1 MSGQELFI
9 QNFQNFGDTAMR
21 AASDLLKFSIETE
34 STDYKLGVAK
44 KIEDFKQSLLTDSNF
59 GSPLAEQPEGYMA
72 KWLDF
77 TKELQKGVDQIKNL
91 AVKQNVDNYLKAVL
105 SEQKTAIAQAQF
117 KGWGKQQVSK
127 VGNQILEAIK
137 NSPPEQALTFA
148 GEKLKGLLDI
158 RLIDPEDY
166 DSKMNAYAQY
176 AIESDLGKK
185 AAAIYDEKG
194 EASALEYLTNA
205 ATLVTINGKTYTVGT
220 QALENAKARLQ
231 LHAAAAEEIAQKNIR
246 EKLDKY
252 MYQSLGGT
260 VPEGETPISEQE
272 VLNAINTT
280 AIKDKETYYAMFQ
293 KYRQLA
299 STNSENAGT
308 IAIADAMFAH
318 QKKRTGAQLT
328 PEEADAAKSWEDG
341 SIIKA
346 NAKGQAA
353 VQWNSVWES
362 KNNYE
367 KQQDNEALTKTDRK
381 TASSIIDSV
390 SSMAYGIPIPNDGK
404 VYTRESA
411 KTAIDSLVNLPQED
425 KDNLKKNID
434 AYFNYKENRESDEAS
449 SAAEIAIS
457 TSLTEMMKKIQGRQY
472 DPKLIIPEENLGL
485 YASGL
490 KAGRLEY
497 YQGQYT
503 LLAGQLKDKTQEAA
517 RNASIVDLDKKI
529 GAYDQDPAKNP
540 LPTTDELDALYN
552 NGQGTITEND
562 YRYYTSQIAARKKA
576 AAQEQA
582 IKNKT
587 AAYTQGLLDIQTAKS
602 NMRKKF
608 NGEEVKEGSSTLTP
622 EWIKNNI
629 PEELQQYAISVMEY
643 ELKDEAAI
651 TASKAEA
658 ANKAENEKILKGY
671 EKQLNEGTLTT
682 EQVNGDANAGR
693 ITASQQ
699 SIYNDILRRN
709 KEASQRL
716 EDAKQAQQTATDH
729 LLRIREAR
737 NNLIKKNNGEK
748 LPEGAVVLSEE
759 WIKDKNN
766 NFSPS
771 ETATAAEM
779 LDAET
784 ERKAQLDAKAQD
796 AANNTKLMDA
806 MLVTQRQLAV
816 EPEYGRGNIDLHSRP
831 VVTMPN
837 GEIATV
843 RSMTFEE
850 DGKFILVPS
859 ISPDGK
865 VLTEKEAWQ
874 LYKETGQY
882 LGKFDSEEAADKYAE
897 ELHNEQE
904 SYYSTNKPI
913 TGQGLTPEF
922 VKQVLGDKAANSP
935 YMSMAIAFENDMK
948 TRQQKGIER
957 AWQRQVAEAEKNT
970 IKWAN
975 HEEYSGDILSED
987 LINSMP
993 SSMDPAIGTQL
1004 QERFANYKAM
1014 RDKVEIDKQ
1023 QEALGEAAYNSIQ
1036 ASKGEKVKG
1045 PLLSRSA
1052 IWASN
1057 LSLNEKLAYDSLYSS
1072 IYEKADATASSIETQ
1087 TLNLNLDALDTAA
1100 NIVSRIQAGQITS
1113 GTVYY
1118 QTWEK
1123 NAWVWKTVTLS
1134 GSSAKATWQKM
1145 ADTIAPYAA
1154 RAGKQSLISEYAKK
1168 IDSQPPAANT
1178 GWDTVMT
1185 ELDKMSKSQGKTPA
1199 LIPATDLQYYK
1210 DWLRSKQTESP
1221 TITADQASDLINALK
1236 AKAWTVKATA
1246 SFSLSTTIKNDIDT
1260 IADMIVSGKAKYYM
1274 GRADDLQPK
1283 PMHPAYAYAAEWW
1296 RNSFIKSAISEGA
1309 KGFENISIGTNA
1321 LGGFTPDGQY
1331 WIQINRNKNT
1341 EKMFKDMG
1349 IKDAT
1354 RALFN
1359 LGQIDGQAYITRQVY
1374 YNGNDMRPVV
1384 QVLLRGEWLDVLSAD
1399 PSKPYIY
1406 KFTPESVR
1414 RMNTIDTEAFY
1425 ATMANNSSF

>member
-1 MSGQELFI
+1 MSGKDLFI
-9 QNFQNFGDTAMR
+9 KGFQDFGDTAMK
-21 AASDLLKFSIETE
+21 AASDLLKFSIKTE
-34 STDYKLGVAK
+34 STDYKLGIAK
-44 KIEDFKQSLLTDSNF
+44 KIEEFKQSLLTDSNF

-77 TKELQKGVDQIKNL
+77 TKELQKGVDQIKSL
-91 AVKQNVDNYLKAVL
+91 AVRQNVNDYLGAVL
-105 SEQKTAIAQAQF
+105 PEQQTTIAQAQF
-117 KGWGKQQVSK
+117 KGWGAQQVSK
-127 VGNQILEAIK
+127 VGDQILEAIK

-148 GEKLKGLLDI
+148 GEQLKGLLDT
-158 RLIDPEDY
+158 RLIDPADY
-166 DSKMNAYAQY
+166 DSNMNAYAQY

-185 AAAIYDEKG
+185 AIAIYDEKG
-194 EASALEYLTNA
+194 EASAMDYLTNA
-205 ATLVTINGKTYTVGT
+205 ATLVTINGKTYTVGS

-231 LHAAAAEEIAQKNIR
+231 LHASAAEESAEKSVR

-252 MYQSLGGT
+252 MYQSLGGM
-260 VPEGETPISEQE
+260 VPEGEKPVSELD
-272 VLNAINTT
+272 VLNAIEKSV
-280 AIKDKETYYAMFQ
+280 IKDKEPFYAMFQ

-299 STNSENAGT
+299 SSSSENAGT

-318 QKKRTGAQLT
+318 QKKRAGGQLT
-328 PEEADAAKSWEDG
+328 PEEEAAAKAWEDG
-341 SIIKA
+341 SVIRA

-367 KQQDNEALTKTDRK
+367 KQQDTEAAARADRK

-390 SSMAYGIPIPNDGK
+390 SSMAYGLPIPDGGK
-404 VYTRESA
+404 VYNRESA
-411 KTAIDSLVNLPQED
+411 KAAIDSLVNLPQEE
-425 KDNLKKNID
+425 KDNQKKTID

-457 TSLTEMMKKIQGRQY
+457 TSLTEIMKKIQGRPY
-472 DPKLIIPEENLGL
+472 DPKLIIPEEKLGL
-485 YASGL
+485 YASSL
-490 KAGRLEY
+490 KEGKLEY

-503 LLAGQLKDKTQEAA
+503 LLAGQLKDKIQEAA

-529 GAYDQDPAKNP
+529 GAYDQDPANNP
-540 LPTTDELDALYN
+540 LPTTEQLDALYN
-552 NGQGTITEND
+552 NGQGTLTEND

-582 IKNKT
+582 IKDKT

-608 NGEEVKEGSSTLTP
+608 NGEEVNEGSPTLTP

-629 PEELQQYAISVMEY
+629 PEELQQYAISEMEY
-643 ELKDEAAI
+643 ELKDEEAI
-651 TASKAEA
+651 AASKAEA

-671 EKQLNEGTLTT
+671 EKQLNDGTLTT
-682 EQVNGDANAGR
+682 EQVDKDADAGL

-709 KEASQRL
+709 KEANQRL
-716 EDAKQAQQTATDH
+716 EDAKKAQQTATDH
-729 LLRIREAR
+729 LLLIREAR

-748 LPEGAVVLSEE
+748 LPDGAVVLSEE

-766 NFSPS
+766 NFSPQ
-771 ETATAAEM
+771 ETATAADM
-779 LDAET
+779 LDAEN
-784 ERKAQLDAKAQD
+784 ERVAQAAAKAQA

-816 EPEYGRGNIDLHSRP
+816 EPEYGRGNIDLHARP
-831 VVTMPN
+831 VVMMPN

-865 VLTEKEAWQ
+865 VLTKEEAWQ

-882 LGKFDSEEAADKYAE
+882 LGKFNSEEAAAKYAE

-913 TGQGLTPEF
+913 TGQGLTPEY
-922 VKQVLGDKAANSP
+922 VKQVLGDNAADSP
-935 YMSMAIAFENDMK
+935 YMSMAIAFENDMRA
-948 TRQQKGIER
+948 RQQKGIER

-970 IKWAN
+970 VKWAN
-975 HEEYSGDILSED
+975 HEEYSGDILSDD

-993 SSMDPAIGTQL
+993 GSMDPSIGTQL
-1004 QERFANYKAM
+1004 QERFANYKALH
-1014 RDKVEIDKQ
+1014 DKVEIDKQ
-1023 QEALGEAAYNSIQ
+1023 QDALGEAAYNSIQ
-1036 ASKGEKVKG
+1036 ASKGEKVTG
-1045 PLLSRSA
+1045 PLLTRSA
-1052 IWASN
+1052 IWASG

-1072 IYEKADATASSIETQ
+1072 IYEKADTTASSIEAQ
-1087 TLNLNLDALDTAA
+1087 TLNMNLDALDTAA
-1100 NIVSRIQAGQITS
+1100 NIVSRILAGQITS

-1123 NAWVWKTVTLS
+1123 NSWVWKTVTLS
-1134 GSSAKATWQKM
+1134 GASAKATWQQI

-1154 RAGKQSLISEYAKK
+1154 RAGKQSLIAEYAKK
-1168 IDSQPPAANT
+1168 LDAPPPAANT
-1178 GWDTVMT
+1178 GWDTVMA
-1185 ELDKMSKSQGKTPA
+1185 ELDRMSKSQGKAPA
-1199 LIPATDLQYYK
+1199 LIPATDLQFYK
-1210 DWLRSKQTESP
+1210 DWLRSKQAESP
-1221 TITADQASDLINALK
+1221 IITADQASDMINALK
-1236 AKAWTVKATA
+1236 SKAWTVKATA
-1246 SFSLSTTIKNDIDT
+1246 SFSLSPTLKNDIDT

-1274 GRADDLQPK
+1274 GRGDDLQPR
-1283 PMHPAYAYAAEWW
+1283 PMHPAFAYAAEWW

-1309 KGFENISIGTNA
+1309 KGFENINIGTNA

-1331 WIQINRNKNT
+1331 WIQVERNKNT

-1349 IKDAT
+1349 IKDAIRT
-1354 RALFN
+1354 MFC

-1384 QVLLRGEWLDVLSAD
+1384 QVLSRGEWLDVLSAD
-1399 PSKPYIY
+1399 PSKPYVY
-1406 KFTPESVR
+1406 KFAPAAVKKLNAEELKLT
-1414 RMNTIDTEAFY
+1414 Y
-1425 ATMANNSSF
+1425 GATTFVPSF